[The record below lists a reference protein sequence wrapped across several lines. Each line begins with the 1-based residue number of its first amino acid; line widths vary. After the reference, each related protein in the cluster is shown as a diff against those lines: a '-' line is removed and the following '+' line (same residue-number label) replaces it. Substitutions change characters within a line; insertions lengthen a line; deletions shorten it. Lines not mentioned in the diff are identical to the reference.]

1 MRIFAQVCS
10 SQIKY
15 LTVKTK
21 YKTVNIC
28 VHIKLLLTSQ
38 NMESH
43 MLPI

>member
-28 VHIKLLLTSQ
+28 VHIVTSQ